1 MILSDRDIKKAIELG
16 KIKINPQ
23 PDYSC
28 QLGSCSL
35 DLKLGDT
42 FKIFNHSSFAY
53 IDPKKKYD
61 DSQLMTEIKIKKG
74 DSFIIQPGD
83 FVLAVT
89 EENFEIA
96 DDLMARIE
104 GRSSLGR
111 MGIIIHSTA
120 AVFNPG
126 WRGKAVMEVGNLGRI
141 AVKLYP
147 GMRICA
153 LVFEQLSSPAEVPYY
168 KSKNAKYKNQNELI
182 GSRISDEMKE

>member
-1 MILSDRDIKKAIELG
+1 MILSDSDIKKAIKNGE
-16 KIKINPQ
+16 IKINPK
-23 PDYSC
+23 PDYNT
-28 QLGSCSL
+28 QLGPCSL
-35 DLKLGDT
+35 DLKLGDI
-42 FKIFNHSSFAY
+42 FKIFNHSSFAF
-53 IDPKKKYD
+53 IDPKQKYD
-61 DSQLMTEIKIKKG
+61 DQELMTEIKVKKG

-89 EENFEIA
+89 EESFEIA

-126 WRGKAVMEVGNLGRI
+126 WRGKAVMEIGNLGRMPVI
-141 AVKLYP
+141 LYP

-153 LVFEQLSSPAEVPYY
+153 LVFEELSSPAEVPYY
-168 KSKNAKYKNQNELI
+168 KSKTAKYKNQSEPVVSKIAEEL
-182 GSRISDEMKE
+182 K

>member
-1 MILSDRDIKKAIELG
+1 MILSDIDIKKAISIG
-16 KIKINPQ
+16 KIKISPK
-23 PDYSC
+23 PDYDT
-28 QLGSCSL
+28 QLGPCSL

-42 FKIFNHSSFAY
+42 FKIFNHSSFAF
-53 IDPKKKYD
+53 IDPKVKYD
-61 DSQLMTEIKIKKG
+61 DKQLMTEIKVQEG
-74 DSFIIQPGD
+74 DFFIIQPSD

-126 WRGKAVMEVGNLGRI
+126 WRGKAVMEVGNLGRMP
-141 AVKLYP
+141 VKLYP

-153 LVFEQLSSPAEVPYY
+153 LVFEQLTSKAEVPYY
-168 KSKNAKYKNQNELI
+168 KSKNSKYKNQNELV
-182 GSRISDEMKE
+182 GSRISDELRK